1 MKHLQKAL
9 VPAAHAQQ
17 MEQPPFSFLVSYMT
31 QRSPRIGMIGSG
43 AIGGYYGYHLARAG
57 FDVHFLLRSEYDA
70 VASRGLA
77 IVGEKFADAPTLAV
91 NAYRSIDEMPKCDW
105 LILGAKATGN
115 DALAPLIA
123 HAAADG
129 AKVISM
135 QNGLAVEDTLRP
147 MLPASVH
154 LLGGLCWICVHRE
167 APGVVRHTALGDIHL
182 GYHSGPQDGQSPQS
196 ILDEGVAMF
205 TASGVGS
212 KAMPNLVEARWRKLA
227 WNIPYNGLSALL
239 KVSTKTLSE
248 DPDSRELVI
257 AIMEEVRQGAAAC
270 GYPLPKDLPQQ
281 LVEMTAATMGDYRPS
296 MYFDAILHR
305 PMELDVMYA
314 EPLAAARAAGCV
326 LPRIDALYHALR
338 VLDRQGEATAVA
350 A

>member
-1 MKHLQKAL
+1 
-9 VPAAHAQQ
+9 
-17 MEQPPFSFLVSYMT
+17 MT

-43 AIGGYYGYHLARAG
+43 AIGGYFGYHLARAG

-77 IVGEKFADAPTLAV
+77 IVGKKFADAVPVTV
-91 NAYRSIDEMPKCDW
+91 NAYRRIDEMPKCDW
-105 LILGAKATGN
+105 LMLGAKANSN

-123 HAAADG
+123 RAAADG
-129 AKVISM
+129 AKVICM
-135 QNGLAVEDTLRP
+135 QNGLSVEDALRP

-154 LLGGLCWICVHRE
+154 LLGGLGWIGVHRE
-167 APGVVRHTALGDIHL
+167 APGVVRHIALGDIHL
-182 GYHSGPQDGQSPQS
+182 GYHSGPQDGRSPQS
-196 ILDEGVAMF
+196 ILDDGVAMF

-212 KAMPNLVEARWRKLA
+212 QAIPNLVEARWRKLL
-227 WNIPYNGLSALL
+227 WNVPYNGLSALL
-239 KVSTKTLSE
+239 KVNTKVLSE

-270 GYPLPKDLPQQ
+270 GYPLPKALPQQ
-281 LVEMTAATMGDYRPS
+281 LVEMTATSIGEYLPS
-296 MYFDAILHR
+296 MYFDAVLHR

-326 LPRIDALYHALR
+326 LPRTDALYHALR
-338 VLDRQGEATAVA
+338 VLDRQSEVTAVA